1 MSVTAYLGVPGS
13 GKSLHVMDDIYWTS
27 KRRDSLVLCNFDVSA
42 PKGTRG
48 EIVRLPFGALKVGDV
63 LEPTQRWLDEGHVV
77 RREGQIL
84 VVIDEAQITFSNR
97 DWNAPGR
104 MDWIRFFIQHR
115 KLGMRVILV
124 VQDLGMIDKQIRA
137 VVEATGNHMKVNS
150 YGTFGLL
157 VTLLALGRPVCMC
170 VYRLPF
176 YGSSKNGIIGREAI
190 IGRKRLYRMY
200 DTHAMFS
207 SDMMLDGVWSK
218 DG

>member
-1 MSVTAYLGVPGS
+1 MV
-13 GKSLHVMDDIYWTS
+13 K
-27 KRRDSLVLCNFDVSA
+27 
-42 PKGTRG
+42 
-48 EIVRLPFGALKVGDV
+48 
-63 LEPTQRWLDEGHVV
+63 
-77 RREGQIL
+77 REGQIL

-104 MDWIRFFIQHR
+104 MEWIRFFIQHR

-137 VVEATGNHMKVNS
+137 VVETTGNHMKVNS
-150 YGTFGLL
+150 YGAFGML
-157 VTLLALGRPVCMC
+157 VTVLALGRPVCMC

-190 IGRKRLYRMY
+190 VGKRRLYRMY

-207 SDMMLDGVWSK
+207 NDMLLDGVWSK
-218 DG
+218 DGCALSLLLHLGVLGALPLLLCNMRMHIAPMLFYDFSTLSISESSYEKLVDVGRVEKS